1 MLVLSTLGPVR
12 PKPFDRSSTRPGPP
26 QGTLPGACRWQTHFG
41 ISKINPSKPLFFL
54 CFSVFPQQVEFVVAF
69 RYTERTPTISDLA
82 RVVNTAS
89 RLLRFSN
96 LDERIEVE
104 NAAVLALAKKRQL
117 VS

>member
-1 MLVLSTLGPVR
+1 MAKPTVSER
-12 PKPFDRSSTRPGPP
+12 PKSVE
-26 QGTLPGACRWQTHFG
+26 TL
-41 ISKINPSKPLFFL
+41 ISI
-54 CFSVFPQQVEFVVAF
+54 VEQAIAYRF
-69 RYTERTPTISDLA
+69 TERTPTLSDVA
-82 RVVNTAS
+82 RVVSTAS

>member
-1 MLVLSTLGPVR
+1 MAKAPQNTAR
-12 PKPFDRSSTRPGPP
+12 PKSID
-26 QGTLPGACRWQTHFG
+26 TLVNITETA
-41 ISKINPSKPLFFL
+41 L
-54 CFSVFPQQVEFVVAF
+54 AF
-69 RYTERTPTISDLA
+69 RFTERTPTLSDVA

-104 NAAVLALAKKRQL
+104 NAAVIALAKKRAL